1 MGTAAEAHI
10 SDQDGRQ
17 GRFHHRLRRRSSAH
31 VAESVQPSPARAEP
45 HDAASWLP
53 LPVPETL
60 PTVDEL
66 LSPAARA
73 PEAPALGAAVVDHA
87 EPDVM
92 APAVAPGPGRAEPHD
107 ATAWL
112 PLPGSE
118 DLPSIHEL
126 LSRDGQ
132 VDVPAARDITAAP
145 SPARAEPHDA
155 TTWLPLPE
163 ATDLPEIDEMLD
175 PERGAGSSP
184 APRAAK
190 RTRQR
195 APRGGTARRL
205 LGVTLVAATLGAL
218 FYGATVVLDRGAD
231 VDLRVDG
238 RVIST
243 ETGVTTVGSLL
254 EEQNVKIGKF
264 DRISPGR
271 STGITDGMSVRVL
284 RAFPVTVA
292 FDADVGRT
300 VYTTHSEPDAFLADA
315 EKQLG
320 ATGDVALRDGPKS
333 IERNA
338 SLVLRTKKVGT
349 LLVDGSAVNYNTPAL
364 NVGELLDTYK
374 VKLGPKD
381 FTQPI
386 AVDEQLP
393 TSTGTT
399 AVSIAVVR
407 VAAETDSVDEAY
419 TLPDESRPDNTM
431 NVGEKREVAGA
442 EGIQRVTYSITRH
455 DGNEVERTVI
465 SAVPI
470 NEAKPHIVYFG
481 TKYDPRWNKI
491 AECETG
497 ENWRAQGPTYQGGL
511 GIFAQTWKGN
521 GGYEFAQNAG
531 DATKEE
537 QVIVAERI
545 RAKYGFRA
553 WGCGKKLGYP

>member
-1 MGTAAEAHI
+1 M
-10 SDQDGRQ
+10 
-17 GRFHHRLRRRSSAH
+17 
-31 VAESVQPSPARAEP
+31 QPSPARAEP

-66 LSPAARA
+66 LSPAGRA
-73 PEAPALGAAVVDHA
+73 TEAPALGAGIVDHA
-87 EPDVM
+87 EPEVV
-92 APAVAPGPGRAEPHD
+92 APAVAPGPGRAKPHD

-112 PLPGSE
+112 PLPESE

-132 VDVPAARDITAAP
+132 AEVPAARDITAAP

-155 TTWLPLPE
+155 TTWLPLPDS
-163 ATDLPEIDEMLD
+163 TDLPEIGELLD
-175 PERGAGSSP
+175 LERGAGDIS
-184 APRAAK
+184 APRAGGPPKPTK
-190 RTRQR
+190 RTRHR
-195 APRGGTARRL
+195 TPRRGTARRL
-205 LGVTLVAATLGAL
+205 LGMTLVAATLGAL
-218 FYGATVVLDRGAD
+218 FYGATVVLDQGAD

-254 EEQNVKIGKF
+254 EEQKVKVGKF
-264 DRISPGR
+264 DRISPSA
-271 STGITDGMSVRVL
+271 STGITDGMSVRVV

-292 FDADVGRT
+292 FDGDAGRT

-315 EKQLG
+315 AKQLG
-320 ATGDVALRDGPKS
+320 ATGDVALRDGPKAV
-333 IERNA
+333 ERNA

-349 LLVDGSAVNYNTPAL
+349 LLVDGSAVNYDTPAL
-364 NVGELLDTYK
+364 TVAELLATYK
-374 VKLGPKD
+374 VKLGPQD

-386 AVDEQLP
+386 AVDEKLP
-393 TSTGTT
+393 TSAGTT

-407 VAAETDSVDEAY
+407 VAAETDSVDEPY
-419 TLPDESRPDNTM
+419 SLPDESRPDNTM
-431 NVGEKREVAGA
+431 NVGEKRDEAA
-442 EGIQRVTYSITRH
+442 APGIQRVTYAITRH
-455 DGNEVERTVI
+455 DGTEVERTVI

-470 NEAKPHIVYFG
+470 QEAKPHIFYYG
-481 TKYDPRWNKI
+481 TKYDPRWDKI

-497 ENWRAQGPTYQGGL
+497 KNWRAQGPTYQGGL
-511 GIFAQTWKGN
+511 GIFAQTWKVF
-521 GGYEFAQNAG
+521 GGDEFAQNAG

-545 RAKYGFRA
+545 RAKHGFRA